1 MTRNRVSMSRKS
13 LGRSKKG
20 LADEAAS
27 LRLARLDQVFNK
39 ALDVA
44 VSSVGEA
51 ELKECF
57 RTVLAAE
64 GGEKL
69 SNSIQKAVA
78 NMLTE
83 TQASMIAGYKDVCIQ
98 RDLDEK
104 LKALENL
111 PPIDTN
117 RCFLLTHSL
126 TYFTLYSLYLVATA
140 AMLRM

>member
-1 MTRNRVSMSRKS
+1 MGK
-13 LGRSKKG
+13 SKKG
-20 LADEAAS
+20 LSPDEDAS
-27 LRLARLDQVFNK
+27 LRLGRLDQVFNK

-44 VSSVGEA
+44 MNSIGEA

-57 RTVLAAE
+57 STVLAAE
-64 GGEKL
+64 GGGKL
-69 SNSIQKAVA
+69 SSSIQKAVA
-78 NMLTE
+78 NMLAE

-117 RCFLLTHSL
+117 R
-126 TYFTLYSLYLVATA
+126 YFYSLIH
-140 AMLRM
+140 